1 MVFTAALSATSGAN
15 PWASY
20 SFWQG
25 KEKSKARDGEAVMLV
40 HVEGQV
46 KVDICGSILL
56 Y

>member
-20 SFWQG
+20 DSWQG
-25 KEKSKARDGEAVMLV
+25 KEKSKARDREAVMLL
-40 HVEGQV
+40 HAESQV